1 MSECGPSGTVMNK
14 LARQL
19 SFKRRRSSYY
29 DNTAAD
35 LSIPSIILTGVV
47 GDITHPLKQR
57 GFIPLY
63 QCRSSTDTSVGG
75 DDNPSSSEA
84 PSSYVMILK
93 ISPKLYM
100 KTAIELGYPL
110 LDITESKD
118 AHVARVKFKSL
129 SILKRMKKELH
140 NFDKAWLMQE
150 LQVVNRKEG
159 YANNQELLTDV
170 NTFYG
175 SKTALLFAFEFF
187 LQQYLLV
194 PAILGALLFAYQY
207 SIRQLDTQYNPLFM
221 LFLVLWTIVLMRLW
235 YRENSTLCFE
245 WGVADADENRRIR
258 EVTQVSS
265 PVIFLCCMSFLTT
278 YFPCT

>member
-1 MSECGPSGTVMNK
+1 MNK

-75 DDNPSSSEA
+75 DGNPSSSEA

-100 KTAIELGYPL
+100 KIAIELGYPL
-110 LDITESKD
+110 LDIT
-118 AHVARVKFKSL
+118 
-129 SILKRMKKELH
+129 ELH

-150 LQVVNRKEG
+150 LQVVNRNEG

-265 PVIFLCCMSFLTT
+265 PVIFLCCMSILTT